1 MSTAGVVAACIFAL
15 IYLELAVGIGY
26 YMFLL
31 ASKKMPDA
39 DEGQRKLLKKYS
51 VIAGVAFPITLAI
64 IFANRAAERR

>member
-1 MSTAGVVAACIFAL
+1 MSTAGLVVACIAVL

-39 DEGQRKLLKKYS
+39 DEVQRKLLKKYS
-51 VIAGVAFPITLAI
+51 VIVGVAFPITLAI
-64 IFANRAAERR
+64 IFANKAAERR

>member
-1 MSTAGVVAACIFAL
+1 MSTAGLVVACIAVL

-39 DEGQRKLLKKYS
+39 DEVQRKLLKKYS
-51 VIAGVAFPITLAI
+51 VIAGVIS
-64 IFANRAAERR
+64 

>member
-1 MSTAGVVAACIFAL
+1 MSTAGLVVACIAVL
-15 IYLELAVGIGY
+15 IYLELAVSIGY

-39 DEGQRKLLKKYS
+39 DEVQRKLLKKYS

-64 IFANRAAERR
+64 IFANKAAERR